1 MLCNPAAAVF
11 FSFFKFHISFSS
23 VKLSWAKINGIY
35 HWVFLFVFSLIF
47 FRFDFAPLYE
57 GLSLSLTVCLKDLF
71 ENRQKHDFL
80 GHWWSGAT
88 KDAIDDANDD
98 TAGDIDDADDNEKD
112 STDDK
117 NKYDTDDDADN

>member
-1 MLCNPAAAVF
+1 M
-11 FSFFKFHISFSS
+11 
-23 VKLSWAKINGIY
+23 
-35 HWVFLFVFSLIF
+35 
-47 FRFDFAPLYE
+47 
-57 GLSLSLTVCLKDLF
+57 CLKDLL

-117 NKYDTDDDADN
+117 NKYDTDDDADNYSQQQWQWWQRQW